1 MQILCKINPYCAK
14 VESHITLKEFRMKSF
29 LSKLAIVAAVAVLFS
44 ACGDNKQEEATQT
57 TEPTETVAPEA
68 APEATQTT
76 EPTETVAPEA
86 TSAEVPAPEAAPE
99 ATQQH
104 KQQNL
109 LKQLHLKLHLLKQN
123 NLPAFKPLLA
133 SGLFSYS
140 KCVIV
145 YI

>member
-99 ATQQH
+99 ATQTTEPTETVAPEATSAEA
-104 KQQNL
+104 K
-109 LKQLHLKLHLLKQN
+109 
-123 NLPAFKPLLA
+123 
-133 SGLFSYS
+133 
-140 KCVIV
+140 
-145 YI
+145 

>member
-44 ACGDNKQEEATQT
+44 ACGDNKQEEVTQT
-57 TEPTETVAPEA
+57 SEPTIAAPEA

-99 ATQQH
+99 ATQTTEPTETVAPEATSAEA
-104 KQQNL
+104 K
-109 LKQLHLKLHLLKQN
+109 
-123 NLPAFKPLLA
+123 
-133 SGLFSYS
+133 
-140 KCVIV
+140 
-145 YI
+145 